1 MSAPAAAQP
10 PVAAEPFNIGES
22 DDSLE
27 RMVELFARL
36 GDTFQVYSPLRKAQV
51 WVINHPDDVKRVL
64 VGNHRNYTKGLGFD
78 RVRILLGTGIIASEG
93 EFWRKQRL
101 LMQPFFH
108 RKVLTRFAEV
118 IAAANERRL
127 ARWQRL
133 AAAGEPIN
141 VTDETSEMTLEIVLE
156 TLFGT
161 DLERLVRE
169 TGDNPFLMV
178 TREPARDLKFAFRF
192 RGLSKVVQ
200 GILDHRRKHPAE
212 HFDYVAMLME
222 ARDKETGE
230 GMNDREL
237 IDEVL
242 TLIVA
247 GHETTA
253 SALNST
259 WYLLAKNPAA
269 EAKLHAEVDAAPEWS
284 APSLTD
290 MESLQYT
297 HNVCDE
303 SLRLYPPG
311 WLISRRAIE
320 PDELGGYPLPAGT
333 DVLLSPYLLHRHPA
347 YWHEPESFRPERFDA
362 EHEAERPRFAYMPFA
377 AGPRHCI
384 GETLA
389 MYEMLMHFYKFARV
403 FRLEL
408 TSDAPISFEAQVNL
422 RTREPLLMRA
432 VPRHAAS

>member
-1 MSAPAAAQP
+1 
-10 PVAAEPFNIGES
+10 
-22 DDSLE
+22 
-27 RMVELFARL
+27 
-36 GDTFQVYSPLRKAQV
+36 
-51 WVINHPDDVKRVL
+51 
-64 VGNHRNYTKGLGFD
+64 
-78 RVRILLGTGIIASEG
+78 
-93 EFWRKQRL
+93 
-101 LMQPFFH
+101 
-108 RKVLTRFAEV
+108 
-118 IAAANERRL
+118 
-127 ARWQRL
+127 
-133 AAAGEPIN
+133 
-141 VTDETSEMTLEIVLE
+141 
-156 TLFGT
+156 
-161 DLERLVRE
+161 
-169 TGDNPFLMV
+169 
-178 TREPARDLKFAFRF
+178 
-192 RGLSKVVQ
+192 
-200 GILDHRRKHPAE
+200 
-212 HFDYVAMLME
+212 MLME

>member
-1 MSAPAAAQP
+1 MSDPAAAQP
-10 PVAAEPFNIGES
+10 PVTDEPFNIGET

-27 RMVELFARL
+27 RMIALFARY
-36 GDTFQVYSPLRKAQV
+36 GDTFRVYSPVRKSYV

-93 EFWRKQRL
+93 DFWRRQRYM
-101 LMQPFFH
+101 MQPYFH

-118 IAAANERRL
+118 IARHNRRRMD
-127 ARWQRL
+127 RWERL
-133 AAAGEPIN
+133 AADGELIN
-141 VTDETSEMTLEIVLE
+141 VTDETSEMTLDIVLE
-156 TLFGT
+156 TIFGS
-161 DLERLVRE
+161 DVERLVRE
-169 TGDNPFLMV
+169 TGDNPFLIV
-178 TREPARDLKFAFRF
+178 TREPARDLRFAYRF
-192 RGLSKVVQ
+192 RGLAKVVQ
-200 GILDHRRKHPAE
+200 GILDHRRAHPAE
-212 HFDYVAMLME
+212 HFDYVAMLMD

-230 GMNDREL
+230 PMTDREL
-237 IDEVL
+237 IDELL

-259 WYLLAKNPAA
+259 WYLLAKNPGA
-269 EAKLHAEVDAAPEWS
+269 EAKLHRELDGAPDWS
-284 APSLTD
+284 APSLAE
-290 MESLQYT
+290 MESLQYA

-303 SLRLYPPG
+303 SLRMYPPG
-311 WLISRRAIE
+311 WLISRRAVE
-320 PDELGGYPLPAGT
+320 ADELGGYVLPAGT

-347 YWHEPESFRPERFDA
+347 YWREPECFRPERFDA

-389 MYEMLMHFYKFARV
+389 MYEMLMHLYLFARR
-403 FRLEL
+403 FRLAL
-408 TSDAPISFEAQVNL
+408 TSDAPIEFEALVNL
-422 RTREPLLMRA
+422 RTREPLKMRLSHRRPA
-432 VPRHAAS
+432 H

>member
-1 MSAPAAAQP
+1 MTDATAAEP
-10 PVAAEPFNIGES
+10 PVTEEPFNIGET

-27 RMVELFARL
+27 RMVALFARH
-36 GDTFQVYSPLRKAQV
+36 GDTFRVYSPVRKAHV
-51 WVINHPDDVKRVL
+51 WVVNHPDDVKRVL

-93 EFWRKQRL
+93 EFWRRQRYM
-101 LMQPFFH
+101 MQPCFH

-118 IAAANERRL
+118 IARHNDRRMR
-127 ARWQRL
+127 RWERL
-133 AAAGEPIN
+133 AADDELIN
-141 VTDETSEMTLEIVLE
+141 VTDETSEMTLDIVLE
-156 TLFGT
+156 TIFGS
-161 DLERLVRE
+161 DVERLVRE
-169 TGDNPFLMV
+169 TGDNPFLIV
-178 TREPARDLKFAFRF
+178 TREPARDLRFAYRF
-192 RGLSKVVQ
+192 RGLAKVVQ
-200 GILDHRRKHPAE
+200 GILDHRRANRAE
-212 HFDYVAMLME
+212 HFDYVAMLMD

-230 GMNDREL
+230 PMTDREL
-237 IDEVL
+237 IDELL

-259 WYLLAKNPAA
+259 WYLLARNPAA
-269 EAKLHAEVDAAPEWS
+269 EAKLHRELDAAPDWP
-284 APSLTD
+284 APSLTE
-290 MESLQYT
+290 MESLHYT

-303 SLRLYPPG
+303 SLRMYPPG

-320 PDELGGYPLPAGT
+320 ADELGGYVLPAGT

-389 MYEMLMHFYKFARV
+389 MYEMLMHLYLFARR

-408 TSDAPISFEAQVNL
+408 TSDAPIEFEALVNL
-422 RTREPLLMRA
+422 RTLEPLRMRL
-432 VPRHAAS
+432 VRRHPAH